1 MLCFILFIFMH
12 LELGVCISIIGM
24 ANMPNVGGAG
34 APEAEVDMGGVDGNV
49 G

>member
-1 MLCFILFIFMH
+1 MH
-12 LELGVCISIIGM
+12 LDLGVCISIIGM
-24 ANMPNVGGAG
+24 ANMANVGGGAG